1 MTRRQAL
8 YKLMSNQSNRAHP
21 KILPYSLSKYN
32 TAAHVGRLEHNL
44 TFVHHVG
51 VSNGNQHL
59 PTASRLPSEQITHF
73 YLSLSFFFPS
83 FLNLSSYFS
92 SSSPLIFF
100 FHPSSLPSQLLSSI
114 SLPCHSPSLFV
125 LCVHVWPSP
134 LALLLPDFP
143 RTEFTGLVIT
153 VLFIREYSSTV
164 PSDLVNCYLYVSLH
178 MHPIHCRILCFPL
191 LYLYFSNQQKTFL
204 SFFSFV
210 LTLSLSM

>member
-8 YKLMSNQSNRAHP
+8 YKLMSNQSNRAYP

-134 LALLLPDFP
+134 SGPPLAWIPKDWVYRP
-143 RTEFTGLVIT
+143 RHYSPFHLGVFLNCAFWFGQL
-153 VLFIREYSSTV
+153 LFI
-164 PSDLVNCYLYVSLH
+164 CVSAH
-178 MHPIHCRILCFPL
+178 APNPL
-191 LYLYFSNQQKTFL
+191 
-204 SFFSFV
+204 
-210 LTLSLSM
+210 